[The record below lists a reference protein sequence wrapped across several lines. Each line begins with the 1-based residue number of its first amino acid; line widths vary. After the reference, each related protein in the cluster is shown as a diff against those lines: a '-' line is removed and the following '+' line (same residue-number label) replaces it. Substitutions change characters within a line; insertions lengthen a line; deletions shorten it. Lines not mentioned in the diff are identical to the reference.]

1 MRSTGD
7 PRNPLLVG
15 DVLQSSSV
23 QEVERLQE
31 RIGEL
36 IRERQELR
44 TSGASRGT
52 LEDNRRR
59 LLQRQTELGYALIAR
74 HTTAFAS

>member
-1 MRSTGD
+1 MRSTGE
-7 PRNPLLVG
+7 PRNPLLMG
-15 DVLQSSSV
+15 DVHLNRPDP
-23 QEVERLQE
+23 EVERLQE

-74 HTTAFAS
+74 HAPAFAT

>member
-1 MRSTGD
+1 MRSTGG

-15 DVLQSSSV
+15 DVLQSGSE

-44 TSGASRGT
+44 TAGASRRT

-59 LLQRQTELGYALIAR
+59 LLERQTELGYALIAR
-74 HTTAFAS
+74 HTTAFAT